1 MWIISLCHQ
10 YLLRITDC
18 RNTGK
23 HKMEDAECL
32 KVRDYCQTH
41 WPDKHSIESSLKPY
55 WKVRGSLTLCD
66 DLLLYNSRIVV
77 PPSLRRETMLKIHEG
92 HQGVERCRER
102 VRSSVWWPGVTS
114 QVKQFVEN
122 CRECAKV
129 ARPRREPLLPTPLP
143 DYPWQVVG
151 SDLFEL
157 KGEHYLL
164 TVDYFS
170 RYPEVIKLSSTTSSN
185 IIALL
190 KTIFARHGI
199 PEVLRTDNGPQ
210 YVAKEFAV
218 FAKAYGFQHITSSPR
233 FPQSNG
239 QVERMVQTIKG
250 MLKNSTDPHLAVLS
264 YRATPMPWCGLSP
277 SELLMGRRIR
287 TTVPQTKKQLTP
299 SWLYLPQFKRDNLH
313 FKEKQKENFDKHHR
327 VREQSEIPDG
337 SEVVITTDKQ
347 PVEGRVV
354 EPAETPRS
362 YIVQTPSGEVRRNRS
377 QLNIVPERSS
387 TVEPETG
394 SSPVSASVAPR
405 RIATRS
411 QTGTAIRP
419 PERLF

>member
-1 MWIISLCHQ
+1 MQ
-10 YLLRITDC
+10 
-18 RNTGK
+18 
-23 HKMEDAECL
+23 
-32 KVRDYCQTH
+32 
-41 WPDKHSIESSLKPY
+41 
-55 WKVRGSLTLCD
+55 
-66 DLLLYNSRIVV
+66 
-77 PPSLRRETMLKIHEG
+77 
-92 HQGVERCRER
+92 R

-233 FPQSNG
+233 FPQSNR
-239 QVERMVQTIKG
+239 QVERME
-250 MLKNSTDPHLAVLS
+250 
-264 YRATPMPWCGLSP
+264 C
-277 SELLMGRRIR
+277 
-287 TTVPQTKKQLTP
+287 
-299 SWLYLPQFKRDNLH
+299 
-313 FKEKQKENFDKHHR
+313 
-327 VREQSEIPDG
+327 
-337 SEVVITTDKQ
+337 
-347 PVEGRVV
+347 
-354 EPAETPRS
+354 
-362 YIVQTPSGEVRRNRS
+362 
-377 QLNIVPERSS
+377 
-387 TVEPETG
+387 
-394 SSPVSASVAPR
+394 
-405 RIATRS
+405 
-411 QTGTAIRP
+411 
-419 PERLF
+419 